1 MTFAIK
7 ALLTNL
13 INEGSQKQ
21 VGRGI
26 ILCLEIFKNALVFL
40 AVVLKYERNGLGTA
54 EARLPLLTEV
64 LMVLKR
70 D

>member
-7 ALLTNL
+7 ALLSNL
-13 INEGSQKQ
+13 IDEGRQQQ
-21 VGRGI
+21 VGLSVI
-26 ILCLEIFKNALVFL
+26 ICLEIFKNALVFL
-40 AVVLKYERNGLGTA
+40 AVVLKDERDGLGTA
-54 EARLPLLTEV
+54 EARLPLLTVV

>member
-7 ALLTNL
+7 ALLPNL
-13 INEGSQKQ
+13 IDEGRQQQ
-21 VGRGI
+21 VGLRV

-40 AVVLKYERNGLGTA
+40 AFVLKDERDGLGTA
-54 EARLPLLTEV
+54 EARLPLLIVV